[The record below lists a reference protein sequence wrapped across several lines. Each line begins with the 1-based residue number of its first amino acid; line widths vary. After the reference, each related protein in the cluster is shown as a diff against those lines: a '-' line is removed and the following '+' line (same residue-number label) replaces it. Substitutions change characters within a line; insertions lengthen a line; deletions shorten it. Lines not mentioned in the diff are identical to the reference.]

1 MRRRVAYHR
10 LLARGGLPVRVKIN
24 KPGRVSISLT
34 TADVDT
40 TPGERG
46 SSERPK
52 ALTVGRFRRRF
63 RRAGARKVKVKLDR
77 KKFRRLRRKKSVVVR
92 VTAQLRDDDGNVL
105 VVNRRMR
112 VELRKR

>member
-1 MRRRVAYHR
+1 MRRRVAYYR
-10 LLARGGLPVRVKIN
+10 LLARGGLPVRVKID
-24 KPGRVSISLT
+24 KPGRVGISLT

-52 ALTVGRFRRRF
+52 PLTIGRLRRRF
-63 RRAGARKVKVKLDR
+63 RRAGARKVLVKLDR
-77 KKFRRLRRKKSVVVR
+77 RKVRRLRRKKSVVVR

-105 VVNRRMR
+105 IVNRRLR
-112 VELRKR
+112 VDLRRR